1 MDADY
6 DQPAQRRRGGLGGL
20 VLRSVALMDRPQG
33 AGEGLHRAFKL
44 MLVRIV
50 PAALA
55 DSCATMSDLWVA
67 LLGRDHNEQILF
79 H

>member
-1 MDADY
+1 
-6 DQPAQRRRGGLGGL
+6 
-20 VLRSVALMDRPQG
+20 MDRPQG